1 MISNSFI
8 YLCVKARTIAKV
20 DCPVDG
26 KGFSQIVIKTG
37 EGHICVSTISNVPP
51 TKFFDVTTTPTNLR
65 FNGGDNTVPK
75 SLYLLAGS
83 SDIYVSI
90 FIEEVGS
97 NPV

>member
-1 MISNSFI
+1 MIKNPMI
-8 YLCVKARTIAKV
+8 YRHVAPRTIAKV

-26 KGFSQIVIKTG
+26 KGFSSIVVRTA
-37 EGHICVSTISNVPP
+37 EGHIGLSTISNVPP
-51 TKFFDVTTTPTNLR
+51 TSLFDVTTTPVNLR

-75 SLYLLAGS
+75 SLYLLSGS